1 MNYSAGGWFPSREID
16 DAIKYAT
23 DKGIVVVMSAGNDYS
38 SQPDYPARN
47 ADRFG
52 IAVGGIDRNNR
63 MYEFSNRA
71 GSRPLDYVVAPGVDI
86 FSTTPYNTYETY
98 SGTSMATPHV
108 AAVAAL
114 VWSANPALTPAQVE
128 YILTTTGNSNKIIA

>member
-38 SQPDYPARN
+38 SQPDYPAIN

-52 IAVGGIDRNNR
+52 IAVGGIDRNGR
-63 MYEFSNRA
+63 VADFSNYA
-71 GSRPLDYVVAPGVDI
+71 GSKPLDYVVAPGVDI
-86 FSTTPYNTYETY
+86 LSTTPNNTYKTY
-98 SGTSMATPHV
+98 EGTSMAAPHV
-108 AAVAAL
+108 AGVAAL
-114 VWSANPALTPAQVE
+114 VLNANPTLTPAQVE
-128 YILTTTGNSNKIIA
+128 QILTSTANSNGITV